1 MRRTVLT
8 WLLVI
13 LQTFAVKAFAAN
25 NQTQPD
31 NSCSGS
37 SLLVSISSALAQPN
51 DPSPER
57 LPQIESRY
65 LILVPSLTGMSLN
78 NARAML
84 SNMGLQVGQI
94 TSAESRAEPKTVLEQ
109 SPEPET
115 RVRPGTAI
123 SLVIATPILITVPS
137 LNGLSLDDA
146 QATLLDTD
154 LQIGQ
159 ITSAESR
166 YEPGTVLEQ
175 TPKARTRVRSDTP
188 VSLVVATP
196 ALITVPPLTGKSLNY
211 ARSVLSELDLQTGK
225 LTTIESDI
233 QPGIVLEQSPEAGSQ
248 VRAKTSVTLAIS
260 SRSMVDVPSVIGL
273 ELPEARELLEHSGL
287 IPVVDS
293 WNSRGEKALVN
304 GQNPKPRS
312 SVRRGSSVVLTLK
325 AIIEPPALK
334 PPTQNTVP
342 WRAIIAGAALIT
354 ILGGAFL
361 FMRSGR
367 PKPPSNSREPRVS
380 IHETL
385 DYGTQ
390 QVQATENPEKLP
402 TTVIKIHPD
411 QGTQEVNRS

>member
-31 NSCSGS
+31 NSGSGS
-37 SLLVSISSALAQPN
+37 SQLVSISSALAQTN

-312 SVRRGSSVVLTLK
+312 SVRRGSSVVL
-325 AIIEPPALK
+325 
-334 PPTQNTVP
+334 NTKHGSMESHH
-342 WRAIIAGAALIT
+342 R
-354 ILGGAFL
+354 
-361 FMRSGR
+361 RSR
-367 PKPPSNSREPRVS
+367 IDHNSRRSLPLHAKRSPKTAVHQPRTS
-380 IHETL
+380 RLH
-385 DYGTQ
+385 
-390 QVQATENPEKLP
+390 
-402 TTVIKIHPD
+402 
-411 QGTQEVNRS
+411 S